1 MLWDELL
8 FKQELGNY
16 LTPVEEKIEGMAWN
30 WRFPFTILLGT
41 KISSNRI
48 TLAPNVSTEG
58 EKTRN
63 GLSGARAARAPLLV
77 SAANTIMRLVVVLFA
92 WQKDYTDPTTSL
104 TDLALTRVARS
115 APQRRQKPQGWRV
128 MTLNRYRY
136 PGPNLPLSEY
146 AIKQH
151 KEKRRRDKKERKKIV
166 LTRRQSGQRT
176 GFT

>member
-1 MLWDELL
+1 
-8 FKQELGNY
+8 
-16 LTPVEEKIEGMAWN
+16 MAWN

-41 KISSNRI
+41 KIYSNRI